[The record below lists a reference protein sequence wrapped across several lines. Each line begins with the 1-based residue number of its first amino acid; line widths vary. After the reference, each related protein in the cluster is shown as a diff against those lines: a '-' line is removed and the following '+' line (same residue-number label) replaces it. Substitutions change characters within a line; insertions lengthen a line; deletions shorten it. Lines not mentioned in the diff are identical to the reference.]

1 MKKRRNFS
9 MFEEKQKDVFIQVRV
24 PKELRTQFQTLCK
37 SKAIN
42 SSELLRQLITQ
53 WIHEQQDTTIMH
65 KRSSDI

>member
-1 MKKRRNFS
+1 MY
-9 MFEEKQKDVFIQVRV
+9 EEKQKDVFIQVRV

-42 SSELLRQLITQ
+42 SSELLRQMIMQ
-53 WIHEQQDTTIMH
+53 WMQEQQDATITH

>member
-1 MKKRRNFS
+1 MYDND
-9 MFEEKQKDVFIQVRV
+9 KDTVIRVRV
-24 PKELRTQFQTLCK
+24 PQRLKDDFQALCK

-53 WIHEQQDTTIMH
+53 WIHEQQDITIIH

>member
-1 MKKRRNFS
+1 MTIEDR
-9 MFEEKQKDVFIQVRV
+9 QKTTNIIIRV
-24 PKELRTQFQTLCK
+24 DTETKAQFMSLCK

-53 WIHEQQDTTIMH
+53 WIHEQQDTTIQH

>member
-1 MKKRRNFS
+1 MYDND
-9 MFEEKQKDVFIQVRV
+9 KDTVIRVRV
-24 PKELRTQFQTLCK
+24 PQRLKDDFQALCK

-53 WIHEQQDTTIMH
+53 WIHEQQDTTIQH

>member
-1 MKKRRNFS
+1 MEKRGEFF
-9 MFEEKQKDVFIQVRV
+9 MFDEKQKDVFIQVRV

-42 SSELLRQLITQ
+42 SSELLRQMIIQ
-53 WIHEQQDTTIMH
+53 WIHEQQDTTIIH

>member
-1 MKKRRNFS
+1 MYDND
-9 MFEEKQKDVFIQVRV
+9 KDTVIRVRV
-24 PKELRTQFQTLCK
+24 PQRLKDDFQALCK

-53 WIHEQQDTTIMH
+53 WIHEQQDATITH

>member
-1 MKKRRNFS
+1 MYDND
-9 MFEEKQKDVFIQVRV
+9 KDTVIRVRV
-24 PKELRTQFQTLCK
+24 PQRLKEDFQALCK

-53 WIHEQQDTTIMH
+53 WIHEQQDITIIH

>member
-1 MKKRRNFS
+1 MYDND
-9 MFEEKQKDVFIQVRV
+9 KDTVIRVRV
-24 PKELRTQFQTLCK
+24 PQKLKDDFQALCK

>member
-1 MKKRRNFS
+1 

-53 WIHEQQDTTIMH
+53 WIAEQTDNTIIY
-65 KRSSDI
+65 KCSSDI

>member
-1 MKKRRNFS
+1 MKEKEEFY

-53 WIHEQQDTTIMH
+53 WIHEQQDTTIIH

>member
-1 MKKRRNFS
+1 MYDND
-9 MFEEKQKDVFIQVRV
+9 KDTVIRVRV
-24 PKELRTQFQTLCK
+24 SQHLKDDFQALCK

-53 WIHEQQDTTIMH
+53 WIHEQQDTTIQH

>member
-1 MKKRRNFS
+1 

-53 WIHEQQDTTIMH
+53 WIAEQTDNTIIH
-65 KRSSDI
+65 KCSSDI

>member
-1 MKKRRNFS
+1 MYDND
-9 MFEEKQKDVFIQVRV
+9 KDTVIRVRV
-24 PKELRTQFQTLCK
+24 PQRLKDDFQALCR

-53 WIHEQQDTTIMH
+53 WIHEQQDITIIH

>member
-1 MKKRRNFS
+1 MYDND
-9 MFEEKQKDVFIQVRV
+9 KDTVIRVRV
-24 PKELRTQFQTLCK
+24 PQRLKDDFQALCK

-53 WIHEQQDTTIMH
+53 WIHEQQDLTIIH

>member
-1 MKKRRNFS
+1 

-24 PKELRTQFQTLCK
+24 PKELRMQFQALCK

-53 WIHEQQDTTIMH
+53 WITEQIDNTIMH

>member
-1 MKKRRNFS
+1 MQQDKPQDSYIRLRIAADT
-9 MFEEKQKDVFIQVRV
+9 KQ
-24 PKELRTQFQTLCK
+24 QFQQLCK
-37 SKAIN
+37 RQAIN

>member
-1 MKKRRNFS
+1 

-53 WIHEQQDTTIMH
+53 WIHEQQDTTIQH

>member
-1 MKKRRNFS
+1 MY
-9 MFEEKQKDVFIQVRV
+9 EEKQKDVFLQIRV
-24 PKELRTQFQTLCK
+24 PKDFRTQFQHLCK

-53 WIHEQQDTTIMH
+53 WMDEQQDSTITH